1 MFSGRTAHEA
11 GGFNPRGS
19 EYGKLRG
26 VARDWNDG
34 TVGKLSSPVRSAL
47 AALRG
52 GCRQLCPSNPGSGQR
67 VLLLQF
73 PTDWNCAGSPQP
85 KATRKRENPAD
96 DHATLPRVHHVI

>member
-1 MFSGRTAHEA
+1 MFSGRTTHEA

-26 VARDWNDG
+26 VARDWNDV

-52 GCRQLCPSNPGSGQR
+52 GCRQPCPSNPGPGQR

-73 PTDWNCAGSPQP
+73 PTD
-85 KATRKRENPAD
+85 
-96 DHATLPRVHHVI
+96 